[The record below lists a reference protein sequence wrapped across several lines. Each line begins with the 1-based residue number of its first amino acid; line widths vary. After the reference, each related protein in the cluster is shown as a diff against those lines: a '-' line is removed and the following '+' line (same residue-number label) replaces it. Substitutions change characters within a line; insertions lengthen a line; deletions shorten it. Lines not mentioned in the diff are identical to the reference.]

1 MYMLS
6 VKQSNFVKH
15 SYFPLEH
22 IEENQGVILRSYPVK
37 DLFSGRF
44 SEVKLRERK
53 REEKVEITPAGK
65 KLCSEWFCVAVTAPS
80 SILPVSIILS
90 DFVCSNSGIVE
101 SLFFS
106 GLSRNLHKFLHNEV
120 VFSMFP

>member
-1 MYMLS
+1 M
-6 VKQSNFVKH
+6 
-15 SYFPLEH
+15 
-22 IEENQGVILRSYPVK
+22 
-37 DLFSGRF
+37 
-44 SEVKLRERK
+44 
-53 REEKVEITPAGK
+53 
-65 KLCSEWFCVAVTAPS
+65 CSEWFCVAVTAPS

-90 DFVCSNSGIVE
+90 DFVCSNSEIVE